1 MAKKVQARAKT
12 KKSVVKAKPVKK
24 AAAAKPAPKVA
35 KSLKAVK
42 NPPKK
47 DVKPSKVI
55 KNAGKASTPPPAS
68 ATPKKVTK
76 AAPVAAPVTTK
87 ATGKKG
93 AAPVSAPAAKPLTK
107 PVALTKVA
115 KGKAAGEPAKKR
127 ANSRSL
133 EDACRE
139 IACESVSTTAGYC
152 RLHYIKN
159 WKKIKRKE
167 LILREKKLNQY
178 IEELVS
184 KYPDKYIEAI
194 KMDLSDEK
202 AFSKVI
208 YDLELDESV
217 DDIDVD
223 GENEDQII
231 DNIGKRGGF
240 DDDAGD
246 F

>member
-24 AAAAKPAPKVA
+24 AAATKPAPKVA

-47 DVKPSKVI
+47 DVKPSKVT
-55 KNAGKASTPPPAS
+55 KNAGKASTRPPAP
-68 ATPKKVTK
+68 AKKLTK
-76 AAPVAAPVTTK
+76 AAAVAAPVTTK
-87 ATGKKG
+87 VVGKKG
-93 AAPVSAPAAKPLTK
+93 ADPVSAPVAK

-115 KGKAAGEPAKKR
+115 KGKVAAEPGKKR

-139 IACESVSTTAGYC
+139 VACESVSTTAGYC

-178 IEELVS
+178 IEELVA

-194 KMDLSDEK
+194 KQDLSDEK
-202 AFSKVI
+202 AFAKVI

-217 DDIDVD
+217 DDIDVE

-231 DNIGKRGGF
+231 ENIGKRGGF

>member
-12 KKSVVKAKPVKK
+12 KKSIVKAKPVKK
-24 AAAAKPAPKVA
+24 TAAAKRAPKAV

-47 DVKPSKVI
+47 DVKPSKVTK
-55 KNAGKASTPPPAS
+55 KNAGKTSTPPPA
-68 ATPKKVTK
+68 ATKKHSKANAAATSVATK
-76 AAPVAAPVTTK
+76 SS
-87 ATGKKG
+87 GKKG
-93 AAPVSAPAAKPLTK
+93 AAPVSAPETKTTK

-115 KGKAAGEPAKKR
+115 KGKAAGESVKKR
-127 ANSRSL
+127 ASSRSL

-139 IACESVSTTAGYC
+139 VACESVSTTAGYC

-178 IEELVS
+178 IEELVA

-202 AFSKVI
+202 AFAKVI

-223 GENEDQII
+223 GENEDSII

-240 DDDAGD
+240 DDDTGD